1 MWVVWWTPEKYLCGK
16 GRRKLFG
23 LRYIAYSMTDLLRKG
38 CTMAFL
44 PVSRAD
50 MEERGWD
57 QCDFVFVC
65 GDAYV
70 DHSSFGMAIITRL
83 LEANGYKVGVIAQP
97 DWHDPASI
105 DVLGKPRLAFL
116 VSAGNMDSMV
126 CHYTVAKKHRNRDFY
141 SPGGQ
146 MGLRPDHA
154 SVVYGN
160 LIRRTYKD
168 VPLIVGGVEASL
180 RRLAHYD
187 YWADKMKRSVLL
199 DSGADM
205 VSYGMGEKSIVAIA
219 DALNAGIPVDQI
231 TWIEG
236 TAFRSH
242 ELEGVAEE
250 RVVLPSW
257 EEMRADK
264 LKYAESFRL
273 QYRNLDPFSGKCL
286 VEPYEQDNLY
296 VVQNPPSTPLST
308 AEFDAVYRLPYER
321 TYHPMYEAAGGIP
334 AINEV
339 KFSLTSNRGCIGE
352 CAFCSLAFHQGRII
366 QSRSKESLLE
376 EAETIIHDPDFKGY
390 INDVGGPTANFRKP
404 ACPKQLEKGACRGKR
419 CLAPKPCRSLQVD
432 NRDYL
437 EVLRAL
443 RALPGVRKVFVRSG
457 LRFDYVLLD
466 KHADEFIDE
475 LAEHHVSGQLR
486 LAPEHVC
493 DEVLQVMGK
502 PSNDT
507 YQEFVRRFEVAN
519 KKLGLK
525 QFVVP
530 YLMSSHP
537 GSTLK
542 EAVELA
548 EFCRDMGFNPEQVQ
562 DFYPTPSTISTCI
575 YYTGVDPRTMKE
587 VYCPRT
593 PHEKA
598 MQRAL
603 IQYRNPKNRR
613 LVIEALKEAGR
624 EDLIGFEKKCLVRPD
639 KGPGKGK
646 NKKGAS
652 GGSRKGAAASGSQRA
667 GNGKAGIKGKQ
678 ERNRKEGAESSNR
691 KKGERNGVKGSSQ
704 RQFREALQQKKGKP
718 HSPNNSFKG
727 QGRGPNK
734 AAGSK
739 GGIRRQGSKR

>member
-1 MWVVWWTPEKYLCGK
+1 
-16 GRRKLFG
+16 
-23 LRYIAYSMTDLLRKG
+23 
-38 CTMAFL
+38 MAFL
-44 PVSRAD
+44 PVTRAD

-83 LEANGYKVGVIAQP
+83 LEANGYKVGIIAQP

-105 DVLGKPRLAFL
+105 NVLGRPRLAFL

-141 SPGGQ
+141 SPGGK

-219 DALNAGIPVDQI
+219 DALNAGIPVNQI

-242 ELEGVAEE
+242 ALEGVAEE
-250 RVVLPSW
+250 RVMLPSW
-257 EEMRADK
+257 EEMQADK
-264 LKYAESFRL
+264 LKYAESFRM

-286 VEPYEQDNLY
+286 VEPYGKDNLY
-296 VVQNPPSTPLST
+296 VVQNPPSAPLST

-321 TYHPMYEAAGGIP
+321 TYHPMYEAEGGIP
-334 AINEV
+334 AISEV
-339 KFSLTSNRGCIGE
+339 KLSLTSNRGCIGE

-376 EAETIIHDPDFKGY
+376 EAQAIIHDPDFKGY

-404 ACPKQLEKGACRGKR
+404 ACPKQLDKGACRGKR

-443 RALPGVRKVFVRSG
+443 RALPGVKKVFVRSG

-486 LAPEHVC
+486 LAPEHVS
-493 DEVLQVMGK
+493 DEVLRVMGK
-502 PSNDT
+502 PNNDT
-507 YQEFVRRFEVAN
+507 YQEFVRRFNVAN

-562 DFYPTPSTISTCI
+562 DFYPTPSTVSTCI
-575 YYTGVDPRTMKE
+575 YFTGVDPRTMEE

-613 LVIEALKEAGR
+613 LVIEALKAAGR
-624 EDLIGFEKKCLVRPD
+624 EDLIGYDEKCLVRPD
-639 KGPGKGK
+639 KGGAGRPLHGKGK
-646 NKKGAS
+646 SGKGNRNKGGNGMGSGNSPARKSEAKGKSFSNEANKGQHVRKRNPS
-652 GGSRKGAAASGSQRA
+652 QSSKGAAKAKNRQRA
-667 GNGKAGIKGKQ
+667 QFQDALRAKGGKA
-678 ERNRKEGAESSNR
+678 RPSN
-691 KKGERNGVKGSSQ
+691 
-704 RQFREALQQKKGKP
+704 P
-718 HSPNNSFKG
+718 SFNAK
-727 QGRGPNK
+727 GRGPNK

>member
-1 MWVVWWTPEKYLCGK
+1 
-16 GRRKLFG
+16 
-23 LRYIAYSMTDLLRKG
+23 
-38 CTMAFL
+38 MAFL
-44 PVSRAD
+44 PVTRKE

-57 QCDFVFVC
+57 QCDFVYVC

-83 LEANGYKVGVIAQP
+83 LEANGYKVGIIAQP

-105 DVLGKPRLAFL
+105 DVFGEPRLAFL

-168 VPLIVGGVEASL
+168 TPVIMGGVEASL

-187 YWADKMKRSVLL
+187 YWSDKLKRSVLL
-199 DSGADM
+199 DGGADM
-205 VSYGMGEKSIVAIA
+205 ISYGMGEKSIVAIA
-219 DALNAGIPVDQI
+219 DALNAGIPISQI

-236 TAFRSH
+236 AAFRSH
-242 ELEGVAEE
+242 NLEGVMEGY
-250 RVVLPSW
+250 VSLPSF
-257 EEMRADK
+257 ESMRADK

-308 AEFDAVYRLPYER
+308 SEFDAVYRLPYER

-334 AINEV
+334 AISEV

-352 CAFCSLAFHQGRII
+352 CSFCSLAFHQGRII
-366 QSRSKESLLE
+366 QSRSKESLVE
-376 EAETIIHDPDFKGY
+376 EAKAITQDPDFKGY

-404 ACPKQLEKGACRGKR
+404 ACPKQLDKGVCRGKR

-437 EVLRAL
+437 NVLREL
-443 RALPGVRKVFVRSG
+443 RSLPGVKKVFVRSG

-466 KHADEFIDE
+466 KHANEFIDE
-475 LAEHHVSGQLR
+475 LSQYHVSGQLR
-486 LAPEHVC
+486 LAPEHVS
-493 DEVLQVMGK
+493 DEVLRVMGK
-502 PSNDT
+502 PNNDT
-507 YQEFVRRFEVAN
+507 YQEFVRRFEAAN

-575 YYTGVDPRTMKE
+575 YFTGVDPRTMEE

-603 IQYRNPKNRR
+603 IQYRNPKNRK
-613 LVIEALKEAGR
+613 LVIEALKAAGR
-624 EDLIGFEKKCLVRPD
+624 EDLIGYDEKCLVRPD
-639 KGPGKGK
+639 KGGARKA
-646 NKKGAS
+646 NNHAKGAKDPR
-652 GGSRKGAAASGSQRA
+652 GKRQGSSSDARPHSKGAAAA
-667 GNGKAGIKGKQ
+667 GNPKGKS
-678 ERNRKEGAESSNR
+678 RHGNGA
-691 KKGERNGVKGSSQ
+691 SSQ
-704 RQFREALQQKKGKP
+704 REKHAGKSEVSISGGKANGSSSRNALGGRARSHRDARFDKGKV
-718 HSPNNSFKG
+718 SPSRGSFKP